1 MIMTILLYL
10 AKNVNDH
17 EIVKKKKMNALK
29 ITIDALL
36 RKAETEHNSKN
47 VELILFFDTREIVL
61 HVNNRR
67 TEVTYIPVKIFDML
81 RNYLLSIILPNS
93 RLMLM
98 KADAKGTRLY
108 YEHNKQKLIHE
119 L

>member
-1 MIMTILLYL
+1 MIMTILLSL
-10 AKNVNDH
+10 TKNVNVH
-17 EIVKKKKMNALK
+17 EIVKKKKMDALK

-61 HVNNRR
+61 HVNNCRVE
-67 TEVTYIPVKIFDML
+67 TTHVPVKIFDML
-81 RNYLLSIILPNS
+81 RNYLISSLPPDS

-108 YEHNKQKLIHE
+108 YEHNQQKLIHE

>member
-1 MIMTILLYL
+1 MTILLFL
-10 AKNVNDH
+10 ERNVNDH
-17 EIVKKKKMNALK
+17 KTVKKKKMNALK

-36 RKAETEHNSKN
+36 RKAETEHNSNN
-47 VELILFFDTREIVL
+47 VEFILFFDSREIAL
-61 HVNNRR
+61 HVNNCRVE
-67 TEVTYIPVKIFDML
+67 TKQIPVKIFDML
-81 RNYLLSIILPNS
+81 RNYLVSSLPPGS

-108 YEHNKQKLIHE
+108 YENNDQKLIHE

>member
-1 MIMTILLYL
+1 MITIIHLYSER
-10 AKNVNDH
+10 NVNDH
-17 EIVKKKKMNALK
+17 EIAKKKKMDALK

-61 HVNNRR
+61 HVNNCRVE
-67 TEVTYIPVKIFDML
+67 TTHVPVKIFDML

-93 RLMLM
+93 RLILM

-108 YEHNKQKLIHE
+108 YEHNQQKLIHE

>member
-1 MIMTILLYL
+1 
-10 AKNVNDH
+10 
-17 EIVKKKKMNALK
+17 MNALK

-36 RKAETEHNSKN
+36 RKAEAEHKSNN
-47 VELILFFDTREIVL
+47 VEFILFFDSREIAL
-61 HVNNRR
+61 HVNNCRVE
-67 TEVTYIPVKIFDML
+67 TTQIPIKIFDML
-81 RNYLLSIILPNS
+81 RNYLLSLIPPSS

-108 YEHNKQKLIHE
+108 YENNDQKLIHE